1 MSTASSVANDPSGV
15 ADERHILAPDDPL
28 IDALAWLWTRDPELA
43 RHVEKA
49 VDHVERIEPE
59 RAKDGSTTLS
69 TVGEDGKIVQLHSR
83 YRPIEEAHKL
93 VDNFNLEGI
102 TSIFVYGLGLGY
114 HVERLF
120 ERTSE
125 GVNVWVFEPRAETIV
140 AALREGRITQAYE
153 KNRLKIIHKLDR
165 SALTKHFQ
173 SMSAQLAGG
182 LLEVDHAATKRAWP
196 TWFSTCKEIIDD
208 IKSTAKTAMNTIVIN
223 GRQTAQNV
231 ARNLPWYVSTPSGSR
246 LCNACK
252 NEPAIIVSAGPSL
265 RKNKHLLKDAK
276 GRAVIIA
283 VQTTLQP
290 LLDMGI
296 EPDFVTSL
304 DYSDVSRR
312 FYEKLPRD
320 CKTELVVDAKAND
333 VIPKVFPGPVTML
346 GYPLAENLLR
356 EMSVNRPAL
365 KAGATVAHLA
375 FYLAQYLGCD
385 PIILVGQDLGF
396 SDGLAY
402 LPGTSYDDVWA
413 PELGQFVSI
422 EQKQWEQI
430 VRDRAILKRIPD
442 WQGKPMYTEQRLL
455 TYLRQFEKDFSESR
469 ARVIDATEGG
479 AQKAHTQPMTLAESL
494 AQFCKSPMK
503 RTIPAHPG
511 LNTARLPEATNL
523 LTERRCEALRI
534 EQIANETL
542 PLLEEIRD
550 FQADQRRVN
559 RAIAQIDSLRKAMNG
574 LGKTYDLVMSMT
586 MKSEFERFKADTA
599 IGAAHL
605 TELEKQKRQTARDID
620 NVRAIQLAST
630 QFIELVDEAI
640 DRLTTFTRS
649 EP

>member
-1 MSTASSVANDPSGV
+1 MSTASSVAD
-15 ADERHILAPDDPL
+15 DRHVLSDADPL

-43 RHVEKA
+43 RYIEKA
-49 VDHVERIEPE
+49 VDRVESAKPE
-59 RAKDGSTTLS
+59 RAKDGATTLS
-69 TVGEDGKIVQLHSR
+69 VAGEDGTVVQLHSK
-83 YRPIEEAHKL
+83 YRPIEEANKL
-93 VDNFNLEGI
+93 IDSLDLENVI
-102 TSIFVYGLGLGY
+102 SIFVYGLGLGY

-120 ERTSE
+120 ERTGD
-125 GVNVWVFEPRAETIV
+125 GVNIWVFEPCVETIV
-140 AALREGRITQAYE
+140 SALREGRITRAYE
-153 KNRLKIIHKLDR
+153 KNRIRIIHKLDR
-165 SALTKHFQ
+165 AVLTRHFTP
-173 SMSAQLAGG
+173 MSAHLAGG
-182 LLEVDHAATKRAWP
+182 LLEVDHAASQRAWP
-196 TWFSTCKEIIDD
+196 SWFSECKEIIEE
-208 IKSTAKTAMNTIVIN
+208 IKSSARTAMNTIVIN

-231 ARNLPWYVSTPSGSR
+231 ARNIPWYLATPFATR
-246 LCNACK
+246 LQNACK

-312 FYEKLPRD
+312 FYERLSHD

-333 VIPKVFPGPVTML
+333 IIAKVFPGPVTML

-356 EMSVNRPAL
+356 EMNLNRPAL
-365 KAGATVAHLA
+365 RAGATVAHLA
-375 FYLAQYLGCD
+375 LYLAQFLGCD

-430 VRDRAILKRIPD
+430 VRDRAILKRVPD
-442 WQGKPMYTEQRLL
+442 WQGRPMYTEQRLL

-479 AQKAHTQPMTLAESL
+479 AQKAHTRPMTLSDAL
-494 AQFCKSPMK
+494 TQFCANPMK
-503 RTIPAHPG
+503 RTIPPHPG
-511 LNTARLPEATNL
+511 LKTARFPEAIQL
-523 LTERRCEALRI
+523 LIQRRSEAGRI
-534 EQIANETL
+534 EQVAAQTL

-550 FQADQRRVN
+550 FQADQARVN
-559 RAIAQIDSLRKAMNG
+559 RAIARIDTLRKAMND
-574 LGKTYDLVMSMT
+574 LGRTYNLVMAMT
-586 MKSEFERFKADTA
+586 MKSEFERFKTDTA
-599 IGAAHL
+599 IGATQL
-605 TELEKQKRQTARDID
+605 TELEKQKRQTARDIE
-620 NVRAIQLAST
+620 NVRAIQLAAS
-630 QFIELVDEAI
+630 QFVELADEAI
-640 DRLTTFTRS
+640 DRLSNFNRS